1 MVEIIL
7 NLAEIYKL
15 QIVAEGVETREQFEY
30 LKSIGCHQAQGY
42 LFSKPLSS
50 SELVTLLE
58 KNK

>member
-1 MVEIIL
+1 
-7 NLAEIYKL
+7 
-15 QIVAEGVETREQFEY
+15 VETREQFEY